1 MTGLVTG
8 SWRVT
13 RAQRRMLVTLHV
25 ALSVGWLGASMAM
38 MTLAFAAQADQPGAH
53 MRSAYW
59 AMHLLADVLL
69 IPLSLSVLSIG
80 VLVAATSPWGLLRHR
95 WVLVKLLA
103 TCAAVLLSL
112 LALPTMTRIADQDA
126 TQHALTAARDAGTRL
141 IIASSVSVALYLSLT
156 AISIFKPWGRTAHGR
171 RHATGAGQ
179 APLMTFAPEGQSLGS
194 HDTGRGGLR
203 PPPL

>member
-1 MTGLVTG
+1 MTGMVTG
-8 SWRVT
+8 SLRVT

-38 MTLAFAAQADQPGAH
+38 MTLAIAARAGQPAAH

-59 AMHLLADVLL
+59 AMHLLTDVLL

-80 VLVAATSPWGLLRHR
+80 VLVAATGPWGLLRHR

-112 LALPTMTRIADQDA
+112 LALPTMTWIAYQDA
-126 TQHALTAARDAGTRL
+126 TQHALAAARDAGTRL

-156 AISIFKPWGRTAHGR
+156 AISILKPWGRTARGR
-171 RHATGAGQ
+171 RHASQLADS
-179 APLMTFAPEGQSLGS
+179 APIRERINT
-194 HDTGRGGLR
+194 
-203 PPPL
+203 